1 MIRIHNHDLSPIRR
15 RWVLAPASLV
25 AGGDPVGGAAEEV
38 FVAVAGE
45 GGGHADGV
53 VGGVDL
59 PQIADQVVLPG
70 GRLLRALVRDLPED
84 VVLVSHGRHDLVDI
98 GLLETGDL
106 RDSQGVD
113 VRALSSRVRV
123 AVDAVDVVLA
133 VEGVAVPGVAFAFVV
148 DRPAVEE
155 HHRDVEAP
163 LAGPDHPAPQA
174 LEVLGVEAGEVETG
188 PAVQGPPGAGALVDS
203 RVEVVRPGLMGPEA
217 DEVVPPAVE
226 AVQVALEV
234 EGAGA
239 LGVVDQVVPVVR
251 AGEDDGAAFGVLE
264 EVGVLGVDAEGHGC
278 GAHCCTAGRPG
289 MNARAG
295 AYGNSKPSRSA
306 ICPSTTS
313 LARSRFPARRALAN
327 WSRASKQP
335 PCCW

>member
-1 MIRIHNHDLSPIRR
+1 M
-15 RWVLAPASLV
+15 V

-45 GGGHADGV
+45 GGRHADGV
-53 VGGVDL
+53 AGWVDR

-70 GRLLRALVRDLPED
+70 DRLPRALVRDLPED
-84 VVLVSHGRHDLVDI
+84 VVLVSHGRHDLVGV

-106 RDSQGVD
+106 WDSQGVD
-113 VRALSSRVRV
+113 VRALSSRVGV
-123 AVDAVDVVLA
+123 AVDAVDVVLT
-133 VEGVAVPGVAFAFVV
+133 VEGVAVPGVAFTFVV

-163 LAGPDHPAPQA
+163 LAGPDHPAPQT
-174 LEVLGVEAGEVETG
+174 LEVLWIEAGEVEAGT
-188 PAVQGPPGAGALVDS
+188 AVQGSAGAGALVDPG
-203 RVEVVRPGLMGPEA
+203 VEVVRPGLVGPEA
-217 DEVVPPAVE
+217 DEVVPPAGE

-264 EVGVLGVDAEGHGC
+264 EVGVSRVNAEGGHGG
-278 GAHCCTAGRPG
+278 GAHCCTAGPPG
-289 MNARAG
+289 G
-295 AYGNSKPSRSA
+295 
-306 ICPSTTS
+306 
-313 LARSRFPARRALAN
+313 RRCADV
-327 WSRASKQP
+327 
-335 PCCW
+335 